1 MPLTLFTRKPP
12 PPDSR
17 AVPIVLG
24 VTGHR
29 DVRQADVP
37 RLRQAVSDIIKQF
50 TRYYRHTP
58 LVLLSSL
65 AQGADQ
71 LCATVALEKGL
82 QVIAPLPFPAA
93 LYLQSSSFDS
103 DEARL
108 QCEALLKDPRVTAFV
123 TPLPAQEMPSD
134 DTGWARLLEADGTR
148 HRCYANAG
156 GYVVLH
162 CHALIALWDGEE
174 SEASAGTAQMV
185 QFKRTGRPPEAY
197 PWTQPLLYWAD
208 SGPVYVVHTPRTS
221 APGARGTAAGSR
233 DVRYPAH
240 PGSEGP
246 DSTQS
251 ISAVTRQKREKQQ
264 QKQERRQFRAMCR
277 SVNRFNRRLR
287 ASPPASEQEVITSLL
302 GKDVPPVP
310 EDLSRL
316 GLLRTAAAA
325 LSRPL
330 ADWLRWLTLVVF
342 GLIWLA
348 ALTFH
353 LYAHPLGGSGTPHA
367 PLYLWAFIGLLFVAF
382 SIVKGAQF
390 RHLERQ
396 ALDYR
401 ALAEALRV
409 QIYWLAGGM
418 SESVAASYLQQ
429 MRSEMSWIR
438 QAVRACSLRPYECC
452 DTFAQLSTANQLA
465 WLDRVGQHWLE
476 GQRTYYDNQHA
487 ANHQRYTRSRR
498 WGLSLAVLGWLLALT
513 LVVGDLWPGGAD
525 RVLTAVTTVT
535 QSVTRFLPSQ
545 GEPGA
550 AATDSHAAEAEH
562 HGWSASEP
570 PHWLLVLS
578 GTLVVA
584 GGLCIAY
591 IERRAFEE
599 LTRQYSR
606 MYVLFVHSIDALQ
619 LCLQRGDVAAAQRV
633 LRETGCEALTESASW
648 LILRRA
654 RRFEL
659 PVH

>member
-1 MPLTLFTRKPP
+1 MPLTLFTRQPP

-37 RLRQAVSDIIKQF
+37 RLRQAVSDIITQF

-82 QVIAPLPFPAA
+82 QVIAPLPFQPRSICSRPRSTATKRASSARRFSKTLGSRPLSRRCLQRRCPQTTLAGPACWRRTRKGDA
-93 LYLQSSSFDS
+93 LRRHS
-103 DEARL
+103 
-108 QCEALLKDPRVTAFV
+108 
-123 TPLPAQEMPSD
+123 LP
-134 DTGWARLLEADGTR
+134 GRLLEADGTR

-251 ISAVTRQKREKQQ
+251 RSAVTRQKREKQQ

-302 GKDVPPVP
+302 GKDVPPVTS
-310 EDLSRL
+310 LL
-316 GLLRTAAAA
+316 GKMCPRCLR
-325 LSRPL
+325 
-330 ADWLRWLTLVVF
+330 
-342 GLIWLA
+342 I
-348 ALTFH
+348 
-353 LYAHPLGGSGTPHA
+353 
-367 PLYLWAFIGLLFVAF
+367 
-382 SIVKGAQF
+382 
-390 RHLERQ
+390 
-396 ALDYR
+396 
-401 ALAEALRV
+401 
-409 QIYWLAGGM
+409 
-418 SESVAASYLQQ
+418 
-429 MRSEMSWIR
+429 
-438 QAVRACSLRPYECC
+438 
-452 DTFAQLSTANQLA
+452 
-465 WLDRVGQHWLE
+465 
-476 GQRTYYDNQHA
+476 
-487 ANHQRYTRSRR
+487 
-498 WGLSLAVLGWLLALT
+498 
-513 LVVGDLWPGGAD
+513 
-525 RVLTAVTTVT
+525 
-535 QSVTRFLPSQ
+535 
-545 GEPGA
+545 
-550 AATDSHAAEAEH
+550 
-562 HGWSASEP
+562 
-570 PHWLLVLS
+570 
-578 GTLVVA
+578 
-584 GGLCIAY
+584 
-591 IERRAFEE
+591 
-599 LTRQYSR
+599 
-606 MYVLFVHSIDALQ
+606 
-619 LCLQRGDVAAAQRV
+619 
-633 LRETGCEALTESASW
+633 
-648 LILRRA
+648 
-654 RRFEL
+654 
-659 PVH
+659 